1 MGLEDKLMSLVIVK
15 VISKMDFHM
24 DMANLYG
31 MMELSKKEDG
41 KKAILKD
48 QAENSKFL
56 LVIRII
62 IIFIPNKY

>member
-1 MGLEDKLMSLVIVK
+1 
-15 VISKMDFHM
+15 M

-62 IIFIPNKY
+62 IIFVSLGLLGLLELPGLPGLL